1 LHIIAAWITLK
12 ATLIS
17 LKAEKIK
24 IKMMIEENCIY
35 IYSNQGPPG
44 GMNMMGGNQGPPGGM
59 NMMGGMGFG
68 GQMPGFSGG
77 GSGGMMQ
84 GQMMGDAILPR

>member
-1 LHIIAAWITLK
+1 
-12 ATLIS
+12 
-17 LKAEKIK
+17 
-24 IKMMIEENCIY
+24 
-35 IYSNQGPPG
+35 
-44 GMNMMGGNQGPPGGM
+44 M

-84 GQMMGDAILPR
+84 GQMMGDANMQMMYNQVIVKPLHDMVN